1 MDELKAFLE
10 LAVMLVTDPRTV
22 VLFCLLAYAAVID
35 VRSHRI
41 PNRLVLAGLGFGLI
55 YSAFVPFWGQH
66 GFMWALGG
74 AAIGFGVFFPLWLLR
89 MMGAG
94 DVKLVAMV
102 GSLLGVDAIQT
113 ALVGTLAAGGM
124 FALAFSLRHRK
135 VGQMLANIGRMF
147 RQGSVAVVMGA
158 PISSAAASG
167 WQSVGKL
174 AFAVPIAV
182 GTIGAV
188 VARHFGF
195 L

>member
-22 VLFCLLAYAAVID
+22 VLFCLLTYAAVID

-41 PNRLVLAGLGFGLI
+41 PNRLVLSGLGFGFI
-55 YSAFVPFWGQH
+55 YSAFVPFWGEH

-94 DVKLVAMV
+94 DVKLLAMV

-135 VGQMLANIGRMF
+135 AGQMLANIGRMF

-158 PISSAAASG
+158 PVSSAAASG

-182 GTIGAV
+182 GTIGTV

>member
-74 AAIGFGVFFPLWLLR
+74 AAIGFGVLFPLWLLR

-94 DVKLVAMV
+94 DVKLMAMV
-102 GSLLGVDAIQT
+102 GSLLGMQAVQT
-113 ALVGTLAAGGM
+113 ALIATLVAGAVFAVG
-124 FALAFSLRHRK
+124 FSVRQGKLR
-135 VGQMLANIGRMF
+135 QMLANVGRILRF
-147 RQGSVAVVMGA
+147 NSIAVATGTPVGM
-158 PISSAAASG
+158 AASS
-167 WQSVGKL
+167 WKSVGKL
-174 AFAVPIAV
+174 AFAVPIAT
-182 GTIGAV
+182 GTIGGV
-188 VARHFGF
+188 VATHFGF